1 MLSVAT
7 RKWSVRQSLLLQ
19 KKNRKSVRDV
29 KGVNNG
35 AATLRLLVFFG
46 SLPKIEKQ
54 IAVQENTEII
64 IHFYT

>member
-35 AATLRLLVFFG
+35 AATLRLLVF
-46 SLPKIEKQ
+46 LARCQKLKRQ
-54 IAVQENTEII
+54 IAVQENIEII
-64 IHFYT
+64 IHFNT